1 MAGSAR
7 IFSMVTNAIV
17 LELALRAIFVI
28 KVGSHLVLKQL
39 QIKTVLSNDI
49 KVGGG
54 GECVKQAK
62 Y

>member
-28 KVGSHLVLKQL
+28 KVGSQLVLKQL

-54 GECVKQAK
+54 GSA
-62 Y
+62 